1 MDNFSR
7 ERETRICDI
16 IYKARRYERY
26 NRTESDSIIN
36 QKSGM
41 HVFYIKSRE
50 NEFCSL
56 NSSRSFKQPSVWQIF
71 IVSSIISV
79 YKIIASNV

>member
-1 MDNFSR
+1 MAKWISTFYRNLYIDMDNFSIER
-7 ERETRICDI
+7 ERERGICDI

-26 NRTESDSIIN
+26 NRTESDPIIN

-41 HVFYIKSRE
+41 RVFYIKSRE

-56 NSSRSFKQPSVWQIF
+56 NSSRSFNQPSV
-71 IVSSIISV
+71 
-79 YKIIASNV
+79 